1 MPRSSSQ
8 VTSALYVRL
17 PAADGAKLDRAA
29 EVLRTRKKDLVAALV
44 SQYVDPDTEGGRAAL
59 GQLAAL
65 GSGAGEQP
73 ENSPAVGFYSFH
85 PRTWPEVLTTV
96 QAAEL
101 LQVEEG
107 LVVQLAESGH
117 LPARRLGSEWR
128 FSKASLMSWL
138 SGA

>member
-29 EVLRTRKKDLVAALV
+29 QVLGTRKKDLVAALV
-44 SQYVDPDTEGGRAAL
+44 SRYVDPDTDGGRAAL
-59 GQLAAL
+59 GQLS
-65 GSGAGEQP
+65 GSGPGARKQP

-85 PRTWPEVLTTV
+85 PRTWPDVLTPA

-101 LQVEEG
+101 LQVEEA
-107 LVVQLAESGH
+107 LVMQLAESGE
-117 LPARRLGSEWR
+117 LPARKLGSEWR
-128 FSKASLMSWL
+128 LSTAGLMTWL